1 MARRKQNVDM
11 YGKSWSPIDL
21 PNLEKAIKLYERLNY
36 LQDHFAS
43 SLDGANAIMRQIN
56 ETSEINEELKKMN
69 IKLDE
74 QQLKVLV
81 SKLETQQKENQA
93 VEEQNK
99 KQIHNY
105 SSSSQALKQRAGYS
119 TNSSPTSWGNAG
131 YQTANALQQHYIDS
145 KFKENLSFYQE
156 NARKMNKDPYSS
168 LVSKL
173 AQNKT
178 INDIKGSAGKFSAAG
193 TAMQLAADTI
203 KNAFNEF
210 FNLFKNGINRQSNI
224 YNDTFTNIS
233 VRTGMTSSDYYAG
246 QRQARNALYSQNLQ
260 NNIGVSSVQEMWQSL
275 ANTGMNQTDMMAN
288 ALDNVITKTIVPYL
302 DTTSQSFNLIN
313 NRLDGNFSKQIRG
326 ISQASMEIAGN
337 NYTTQEMLTTIIDQ
351 VQPMSDEAV
360 ENLAQGSAEVVAM
373 INALTPSMGADAAK
387 SYATQLFKAQKYSDQ
402 MLRSGTLDEQLA
414 ITGFL
419 EQGINIYDTTQ
430 WNDAIAS
437 MIKNGMMYASWNSS
451 GYSNTMSGLESNIIA
466 SSVGQSPERMMA
478 IYSLMNS
485 GKSIDDILNDTNNID
500 LPAYSIQ
507 ALNDLANDK
516 NTTTKTEQEIYMENL
531 STDVAIWKEQWGV
544 WYDVTTKLL
553 KGIVSIL
560 GTYLAGKA
568 VSGIAKGIVNGSS
581 ALSGIGSGLAN
592 GFASSASSAAGAGQI
607 SAFTGPLGSVAG
619 VAGIAAGGAMAVK
632 GGLDVY
638 NDFKSGDVSGKTALS
653 ATGAVAGAAGAGTL
667 IALGAS
673 NPIGW
678 VCLAAGGVALG
689 LRKLAEENEK
699 TIELTTKNTEAY
711 QLQSDQELAETKKA
725 QQKQLNQL
733 YGIQDQLEATED
745 LELAKQLLIESG
757 IATETE
763 LNKSKYNSKE
773 ALEDLTEAY
782 ITSTKEFYEDSNE
795 IASIINKNANAE
807 KGAMADKA
815 NSLLKDKVFGEA
827 GWNWSYKDLSDN
839 EKAMIEGLS
848 EAIISYG
855 QDKDLEGNQ
864 KKIYEAALTGDMDN
878 LIDEMDWHNND
889 AYSLISAALRND
901 EIARDFTLS
910 SNVQEYLGRDS
921 SYIIADGS
929 SADIA
934 WSNMRSATTA
944 DDARKAIDQFKTYSK
959 VKSLDGLTDSMKAE
973 AQEVMTKFNIESFR
987 KGLDSVPYDNY
998 PALLHEGEAVLT
1010 ASTAYELRN
1019 LIDEYRQ
1026 NSNSMAGFEAVIQT
1040 QTATLV
1046 EKMDQII
1053 ENMKSGSPVSNENL
1067 SEAYS
1072 QKRNVLASMVSMTST
1087 KAAFSK

>member
-119 TNSSPTSWGNAG
+119 TSFESTTWGNAG

-210 FNLFKNGINRQSNI
+210 FNLFKNGINKQSNI

-246 QRQARNALYSQNLQ
+246 QRQTRNALYSQNLQ

-451 GYSNTMSGLESNIIA
+451 GYSNTMSGLESNMIA

-485 GKSIDDILNDTNNID
+485 GKSIDDILNESNNID
-500 LPAYSIQ
+500 LPAYGIQ
-507 ALNDLANDK
+507 ALNDLADDK

-592 GFASSASSAAGAGQI
+592 GFASGASTAAGAGKI
-607 SAFTGPLGSVAG
+607 GAFTGTLGSVAG

-638 NDFKSGDVSGKTALS
+638 NDFKSGDVNAGTAMS
-653 ATGAVAGAAGAGTL
+653 TVGAVGGAVGAGAL

-673 NPIGW
+673 NPVGW
-678 VCLAAGGVALG
+678 VALAVGGAGLLGRHLYDLATETGDISDELSKQSNQVIKNYREQGVAQI
-689 LRKLAEENEK
+689 N
-699 TIELTTKNTEAY
+699 N
-711 QLQSDQELAETKKA
+711 
-725 QQKQLNQL
+725 LNQL
-733 YGIQDQLEATED
+733 RDTVKQTDD
-745 LELAKQLLIESG
+745 LETQKQLLISAG
-757 IATETE
+757 IASEIE
-763 LNKSKYNSKE
+763 LQKEQYNSKE
-773 ALEDLTEAY
+773 NLVALTDAY
-782 ITSTKEFYEDSNE
+782 IANTKKLNGTGENLLSELENNQNQEQNKVSEQVYSILDKKYKNMSDGDKQVAADFGKEYYKYISMLAESGDEDAQWRLEEWDKMGVNLLDDTWSEADLKAIMTKGN
-795 IASIINKNANAE
+795 NATNNRLI
-807 KGAMADKA
+807 KQYFTD
-815 NSLLKDKVFGEA
+815 SDRVRTIT
-827 GWNWSYKDLSDN
+827 SYKSVQDKLGLDSAFSRTDYTTAIN
-839 EKAMIEGLS
+839 YLNAALLQDSKETALKQLEQAKTLGLS
-848 EAIISYG
+848 YDMLNDSYKT
-855 QDKDLEGNQ
+855 Q
-864 KKIYEAALTGDMDN
+864 
-878 LIDEMDWHNND
+878 
-889 AYSLISAALRND
+889 LR
-901 EIARDFTLS
+901 EKFQI
-910 SNVQEYLGRDS
+910 S
-921 SYIIADGS
+921 SY
-929 SADIA
+929 
-934 WSNMRSATTA
+934 
-944 DDARKAIDQFKTYSK
+944 KT
-959 VKSLDGLTDSMKAE
+959 
-973 AQEVMTKFNIESFR
+973 
-987 KGLDSVPYDNY
+987 GLDSVPYDNY

-1019 LIDEYRQ
+1019 LINEYRQ

-1053 ENMKSGSPVSNENL
+1053 ENMKSGTPTSNENL